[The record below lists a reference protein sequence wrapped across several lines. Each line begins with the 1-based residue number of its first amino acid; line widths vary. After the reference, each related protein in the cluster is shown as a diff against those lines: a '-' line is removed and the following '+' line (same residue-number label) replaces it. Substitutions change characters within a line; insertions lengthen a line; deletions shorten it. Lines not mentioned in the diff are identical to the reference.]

1 MKTSKQEIVKEVAE
15 RKPEDIELTTAGWI
29 ELVTAVISDLETK
42 HIQEKLE
49 RFESTSHVDVGRLK
63 MCEELRE
70 V

>member
-15 RKPEDIELTTAGWI
+15 RKPGDIELTTAGWI
-29 ELVTAVISDLETK
+29 ELVTAVISDLESN